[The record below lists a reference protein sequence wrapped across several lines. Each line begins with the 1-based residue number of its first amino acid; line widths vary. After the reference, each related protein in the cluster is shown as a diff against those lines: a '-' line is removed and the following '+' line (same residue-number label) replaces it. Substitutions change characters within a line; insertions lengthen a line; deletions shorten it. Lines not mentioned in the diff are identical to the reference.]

1 MPVCEHRRMGRVCPR
16 SYQNKEKQVGERKET
31 VLMLEDISAGQGDTE
46 EGDKGTEQVAAVW
59 PNSLVGDDKRWKYCE
74 LNTDMEPSVGFHF

>member
-1 MPVCEHRRMGRVCPR
+1 
-16 SYQNKEKQVGERKET
+16 
-31 VLMLEDISAGQGDTE
+31 MLEDISAGQGDTE